1 MSKNRIKIMSFF
13 LLGTLLTTSCHR
25 EGKGELIEEP
35 EYTNGAYAEYP
46 FEPTTTTTEIIPT
59 FSEEIS
65 TSPSEYVPPVTE
77 YVPPTT
83 EYLPPETTIPT
94 ETYQEET
101 IPEEEIFI
109 PEETINP
116 EIPKEESIIP
126 VQPVNENILVIAT
139 TNVNLRSGPTADSI
153 QIDQLKIY
161 DRAYKILS
169 CENGWDLV
177 WYNNNIGY
185 IKSDYVDYTADT
197 YETEYIHT
205 KYNDIVITTSS
216 LNFREKPDS
225 DSKRISTFK
234 PNTELQVIATVDNGW
249 LLVKYNSTLGY
260 VHSGYV
266 VSMLDRANELYPEL
280 QLTNLKPQHVVYT
293 NTNLNFR
300 TGNSTDF
307 PSLGLLEKYETLRVI
322 GEYNGWYF
330 VMTNDYNFGFV
341 SANYTTILEDRYVI
355 VDKSEQQLYLYD
367 DNELLY
373 TTPVTTGKDET
384 PSDTG
389 LFKINYK
396 ATNVVLSD
404 NKTYWSPVRYWMPYN
419 GGEGLHDADWRSVF
433 GTDSYH
439 YGGSHGCINMPVD
452 ITDEIYNNV
461 ETGTKVLVHK

>member
-13 LLGTLLTTSCHR
+13 LLGTLIMTSCHR
-25 EGKGELIEEP
+25 EGKGEQIEGP
-35 EYTNGAYAEYP
+35 EFTNGAYAEYP
-46 FEPTTTTTEIIPT
+46 FDPTTTTTEIMPS
-59 FSEEIS
+59 FSGDYM
-65 TSPSEYVPPVTE
+65 TPSTE
-77 YVPPTT
+77 YVT
-83 EYLPPETTIPT
+83 PETSYTHFET
-94 ETYQEET
+94 ETLPEEPT
-101 IPEEEIFI
+101 ISNETYSEEEIFI
-109 PEETINP
+109 PEETITP
-116 EIPKEESIIP
+116 EETKKEEPIIP
-126 VQPVNENILVIAT
+126 EKPINENIIVIAT
-139 TNVNLRSGPTADSI
+139 TNVNLRSAPTADSI

-185 IKSDYVDYTADT
+185 VKSDYMDYTADT
-197 YETEYIHT
+197 YETEYIHS
-205 KYNDIVITTSS
+205 KRNDIVITTSS
-216 LNFREKPDS
+216 LNFREQPAS
-225 DSKRISTFK
+225 DSKRISTFE

-307 PSLGLLEKYETLRVI
+307 PSLGLLERYETLRVI
-322 GEYNGWYF
+322 GEYDGWYF

-396 ATNVVLSD
+396 ATDVVLSD